1 MADMQVLVLM
11 GGPDGEREVSIQSG
25 KRVAAALR
33 EAGGFEVHEQ
43 IIDRPTLE
51 EIRAMPGD
59 AIFPVLHGPWGE
71 GGELQELLEVDGRP
85 YVGSRPRAARAAM
98 DKATSKLFARAAG
111 IRTPPARVLRA
122 GDSCDLPLPLVVK
135 PLADGSSLEVHR
147 CFDEDQL
154 NAARARFDAAGQPA
168 LVERLVQGREITA
181 GILERDVLPLIE
193 IVTTQPFYD
202 FAAKYERDDTQYQLD
217 PALPDAVRDEI
228 VHAART
234 IYEQLGCRDV
244 ARADFMVD
252 ADGAW
257 FLEINSMP
265 GMTDHSLVPKAA
277 AHAGIAFSEMCK
289 RLVERS
295 VVRLRSSRRHGRS
308 GSRASAATA
317 VSGSEGAPSN
327 DGDGGSVAMETPDGA
342 E

>member
-1 MADMQVLVLM
+1 
-11 GGPDGEREVSIQSG
+11 
-25 KRVAAALR
+25 
-33 EAGGFEVHEQ
+33 
-43 IIDRPTLE
+43 
-51 EIRAMPGD
+51 
-59 AIFPVLHGPWGE
+59 
-71 GGELQELLEVDGRP
+71 
-85 YVGSRPRAARAAM
+85 
-98 DKATSKLFARAAG
+98 
-111 IRTPPARVLRA
+111 
-122 GDSCDLPLPLVVK
+122 
-135 PLADGSSLEVHR
+135 VHR